1 MPIHCLPGSPEL
13 IEAEVGPVIQHV
25 PYPFFMDDDAPA
37 GAVEISVG
45 EPQKHVP
52 KAGRIDDV
60 GVQKCREPIHA
71 LLKAKLFI
79 KLCQFVERLTARTLR
94 LTPVGEDI
102 LGTHPPVRANFS
114 MRNLLFVKKLYE
126 MRP

>member
-13 IEAEVGPVIQHV
+13 IEAEVGPVIQQV
-25 PYPFFMDDDAPA
+25 PHPFFMDHGAPA

-60 GVQKCREPIHA
+60 GVQKCRKTIHA

-79 KLCQFVERLTARTLR
+79 ELGQFVEHFTARTLR
-94 LTPVGEDI
+94 LTPVGKDI
-102 LGTHPPVRANFS
+102 LGAHPPVRANFS
-114 MRNLLFVKKLYE
+114 MRNLLFVEKLHE